1 MATPTS
7 ESGSSSK
14 WSDLT
19 VPEDSTACTQQATFL
34 RSPPLPAAAPTRHS
48 TSLSGTPRV
57 LHPTIQVLLS
67 RGPVRILTCGSSSPA
82 LEASFALAAQVAP
95 PSTVRL

>member
-34 RSPPLPAAAPTRHS
+34 RSPPLPAVAPTRHS
-48 TSLSGTPRV
+48 TCMSGTPV
-57 LHPTIQVLLS
+57 VVHPTIQVLLPQ
-67 RGPVRILTCGSSSPA
+67 GPVRTLTFGSSLPA

-95 PSTVRL
+95 PSTVRP